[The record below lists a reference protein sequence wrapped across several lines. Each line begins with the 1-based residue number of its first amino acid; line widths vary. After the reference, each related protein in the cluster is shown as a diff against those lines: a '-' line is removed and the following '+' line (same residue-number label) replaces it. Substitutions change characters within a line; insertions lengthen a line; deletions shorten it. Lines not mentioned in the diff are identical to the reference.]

1 MGMKVAYWRRGAALS
16 AALGLLLSG
25 CSGSDRENY
34 RTVNPDTG
42 PVEYRVEDTGTVTYA
57 DNYTIVP
64 TVGGTV
70 EECSFAEGDAVT
82 AGQVLYVI
90 DSHALE
96 DQIVQ
101 AGLSVESAQA
111 ALSQAQAACS
121 DLTVV
126 SHAAGSVT
134 AVNVHVGDMISAGTP
149 VAQVVDNLNLKLTV
163 PFAPEDAAALSPG
176 AAALIAF
183 PGMSG
188 TLTGT
193 VVRVYDGPVAL
204 SGSRTGVNVEFTFQN
219 PGTLASGVSAT
230 ASVNGVQCMEAGTVA
245 YGTEQAIYAAQSGQV
260 LTLSIHEGER
270 VASGQAVC
278 TLKNDSLTNA
288 VTNASL
294 QLRSAQTSL
303 SQLEDQRADYTIT
316 APADGVIL
324 SRTVKAGD
332 LAAAGSPMAVLAQ
345 PEALCVHASIDEQYI
360 DRVGTG
366 QSVSIT
372 FTTDTGEQRTYEGSV
387 RRVEETGVTSG
398 GVTDYTVEIALEDT
412 DGLRDGMN
420 VSVSI
425 LTEGKEDCLRVP
437 VRAVDGDTVQ
447 VLRNGK
453 AETVTVE
460 TGMVGS
466 SYIEILSGL
475 TEADEVILP

>member
-1 MGMKVAYWRRGAALS
+1 MKAVYWRRGT
-16 AALGLLLSG
+16 ALGLALALVLLGG
-25 CSGSDRENY
+25 CSGSDEDAY
-34 RTVNPDTG
+34 RTVSPDIG

-64 TVGGTV
+64 TVSGTV
-70 EECSFAEGDAVT
+70 ETCTFAEGDTVT
-82 AGQVLYVI
+82 AGQVLYTI
-90 DSHALE
+90 DTRALE
-96 DQIVQ
+96 DQIEQ
-101 AGLSVESAQA
+101 AGLSVDSAQA
-111 ALSQAQAACS
+111 ALSQAQAACA
-121 DLTVV
+121 DLSVV
-126 SHAAGSVT
+126 SHAAGTVT
-134 AVNVHVGDMISAGTP
+134 AVSVHVGDMISAGTP
-149 VAQVVDNLNLKLTV
+149 VAQVVDNVNLKLTV
-163 PFAPEDAAALSPG
+163 PFAPEDAAALVPG
-176 AAALIAF
+176 SAAVISF
-183 PGMSG
+183 PGMAG
-188 TLTGT
+188 TLPGT
-193 VVRVYDGPVAL
+193 VVRVYDTPVAL
-204 SGSRTGVNVEFTFQN
+204 SGSRTGINVEFSFQN
-219 PGTLASGVSAT
+219 PGTLSSQTTAT
-230 ASVNGVQCMEAGTVA
+230 ASVGGVQCMEAGAIT
-245 YGTEQAIYAAQSGQV
+245 YNTEQSIYAVQSGQV
-260 LTLSIHEGER
+260 LTLSLQE
-270 VASGQAVC
+270 GQAVTAGQTVC

-303 SQLEDQRADYTIT
+303 AQLTDQLEDYTIT
-316 APADGVIL
+316 APADGIIL
-324 SRTVKAGD
+324 SRTVKQGD

-372 FTTDTGEQRTYEGSV
+372 FTTDTGEERTYTGSV

-398 GVTDYTVEIALEDT
+398 GVTDYTVEIALDNTE
-412 DGLRDGMN
+412 GLRDGMN

-425 LTEGKEDCLRVP
+425 LTEGKEDCLRLP

>member
-1 MGMKVAYWRRGAALS
+1 MELSRLAGNAPLKRQLSLETARRGLGHAYILSGPAGSGRHTLAGLLAAALVCTGGGEAPCLS
-16 AALGLLLSG
+16 CSGCKKALGNIHPDVIRAGGAGDELNVARVRAIRSDAYIRPNEAPRKVYILENAQDMNPSSQNALLKLLEEGPAYAAFLLLTDNAAALLATVRSRCQVLTLSLQ
-25 CSGSDRENY
+25 
-34 RTVNPDTG
+34 
-42 PVEYRVEDTGTVTYA
+42 
-57 DNYTIVP
+57 
-64 TVGGTV
+64 
-70 EECSFAEGDAVT
+70 EGQAVT
-82 AGQVLYVI
+82 AGQ
-90 DSHALE
+90 
-96 DQIVQ
+96 
-101 AGLSVESAQA
+101 
-111 ALSQAQAACS
+111 
-121 DLTVV
+121 T
-126 SHAAGSVT
+126 
-134 AVNVHVGDMISAGTP
+134 
-149 VAQVVDNLNLKLTV
+149 
-163 PFAPEDAAALSPG
+163 
-176 AAALIAF
+176 
-183 PGMSG
+183 
-188 TLTGT
+188 
-193 VVRVYDGPVAL
+193 
-204 SGSRTGVNVEFTFQN
+204 
-219 PGTLASGVSAT
+219 
-230 ASVNGVQCMEAGTVA
+230 
-245 YGTEQAIYAAQSGQV
+245 
-260 LTLSIHEGER
+260 
-270 VASGQAVC
+270 VC

-303 SQLEDQRADYTIT
+303 AQLTDQLEDYTIT
-316 APADGVIL
+316 APADGIIL
-324 SRTVKAGD
+324 SRTVKQGD

-372 FTTDTGEQRTYEGSV
+372 FTTDTGEERTYTGSV

-398 GVTDYTVEIALEDT
+398 GVTDYTVEIALDNTE
-412 DGLRDGMN
+412 GLRDGMN

-425 LTEGKEDCLRVP
+425 LTEGKEDCLRLP